1 MQNATMT
8 AEVLTVVTI
17 SRSPRYL
24 RNRTNFTMGAALVES
39 CSVRSRVLAL
49 DGDLAVSL
57 NQPLDKIRRKTR
69 NRSDSRSLYSSREE
83 SGLIISEIWTRN
95 IGGGDP

>member
-17 SRSPRYL
+17 SRSPRHL
-24 RNRTNFTMGAALVES
+24 RNRTNFTMCAALVER
-39 CSVRSRVLAL
+39 CLIRSRVLVL

-57 NQPLDKIRRKTR
+57 NQLDKIRRKTR
-69 NRSDSRSLYSSREE
+69 NRSDSHSLYSSHKE
-83 SGLIISEIWTRN
+83 SVLIISEIWTRN
-95 IGGGDP
+95 IRGGDP